1 MNLRTNSKKA
11 QGEIFGLALV
21 FVLLIFGVV
30 IYGQIQAS
38 KPTFNEDSL
47 TSAKYKI
54 LSENTISSL
63 KKLSTPCSVQTG
75 KNTLSDLMR
84 YCMEFA
90 DNTQQDPE
98 LQCDTDNDEIIE
110 NVPICAYAFET
121 MNKSIQSLLNKG
133 TGIGEFPFSLHIFAN
148 GLEHEIWHERVITNI
163 NDTDNAVSSGLS
175 LPLLVSSKKID
186 YISLNKSNSKYYL
199 KNGYSR
205 VNAGKDELTS
215 GSKSLDF
222 ELNIYYR

>member
-1 MNLRTNSKKA
+1 MNKKNYSKSG

-21 FVLLIFGVV
+21 FVLLIFSVI

-47 TSAKYKI
+47 TTTKYKI

-63 KKLSTPCSVQTG
+63 KKISTPCSVQTG

-90 DNTQQDPE
+90 DNTQHDPE
-98 LQCDTDNDEIIE
+98 LQCDLGNGDVD
-110 NVPICAYAFET
+110 VPICTYAFET
-121 MNKSIQSLLNKG
+121 LNKSIQGLLTKNG
-133 TGIGEFPFSLHIFAN
+133 GIGEFPFSLHIFAN

-163 NDTDNAVSSGLS
+163 NDTDTRSSLGLS
-175 LPLLVSSKKID
+175 LPLFISSKEID
-186 YISLNKSNSKYYL
+186 YISMNRSEPNYYQ
-199 KNGYSR
+199 NQGYSR

-222 ELNIYYR
+222 ELNIYYK